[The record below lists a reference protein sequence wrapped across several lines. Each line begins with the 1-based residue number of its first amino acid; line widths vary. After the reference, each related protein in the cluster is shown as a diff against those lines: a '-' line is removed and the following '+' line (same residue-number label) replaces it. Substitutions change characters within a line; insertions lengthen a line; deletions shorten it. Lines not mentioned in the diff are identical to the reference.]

1 MQSDAQEA
9 SGHPRIPSLIMQ
21 WCSTSIWMYIA
32 SKATITTEIVLC
44 CTKKD
49 ALIML
54 RHISVYQSRI
64 GFNAVRCSSF
74 CVKLRRSCTTSS
86 WPRHRCGPMW
96 PWRLDF
102 QSPASMS
109 FVFFNSSHTLLQGSS
124 SVERAMDSENASTG
138 EAWSKVYSFV
148 LMHVSAVDCC

>member
-9 SGHPRIPSLIMQ
+9 SGHPRVPSLIMQ

-74 CVKLRRSCTTSS
+74 CVKLTRSCTTSS

-109 FVFFNSSHTLLQGSS
+109 FVFSILLTLCCRDHPRWNVRWILKMLP
-124 SVERAMDSENASTG
+124 RARPG
-138 EAWSKVYSFV
+138 QKFIH
-148 LMHVSAVDCC
+148 LF